1 MRFYSSRIRSY
12 NCIHDFVSDNSAF
25 SEVQGEVNQGFK
37 IFNQFTIF
45 VYSQLQNLLPDSFLG
60 DISNWDSYLKIDLT
74 NPELPLKTPAEF
86 ALNPD
91 FHSLIASSRLP
102 RPSRFI
108 EQSMAFCKSFCST
121 LMSHDILK
129 STLLRGLSC
138 FDHAVILDGLEQNYT
153 VAIEDLTSY
162 FVSTGVISAG
172 DKTKAVSQYR
182 SFVTKLRA
190 TNDVPLSDW
199 VLYLGSHY
207 EMQRRAEL
215 SHVFRIACLC
225 LPPVVTVPTRFE
237 VSIPELK
244 SDHDA
249 FESVVRSLQLSYVT
263 VPNVSSLYGDSK
275 SVGRIF
281 RLLGRGRELISDR
294 KFSIWGFLH
303 SSGARRTSILEKFEA
318 AYKKSVLQTE
328 GLPIFL
334 EVATPS
340 VSRSSST
347 TSSPGSGLSPIR
359 APIAAPRASEVD
371 PDANKRKKG
380 KAKKT
385 SEKKD

>member
-1 MRFYSSRIRSY
+1 MYS
-12 NCIHDFVSDNSAF
+12 CIHKFVSDNSAF
-25 SEVQGEVNQGFK
+25 AEVQGEMNQGFR
-37 IFNQFTIF
+37 IFNQFTVF

-60 DISNWDSYLKIDLT
+60 DISNWDSYLKIDLSGT
-74 NPELPLKTPAEF
+74 ELPLKTPAEF

-91 FHSLIASSRLP
+91 FHYLVTSSRLP
-102 RPSRFI
+102 RPSRFV
-108 EQSMAFCKSFCST
+108 EQSMAFCKSFCSI
-121 LMSHDILK
+121 LLSHDILK

-138 FDHAVILDGLEQNYT
+138 FDHAVILDGSEQNYT
-153 VAIEDLTSY
+153 IAIEDLTSY

-190 TNDVPLSDW
+190 NDNVPRCDW

-207 EMQRRAEL
+207 EMQSRTEL
-215 SHVFRIACLC
+215 SRVFRVSCLC
-225 LPPVVTVPTRFE
+225 LPPVITIPAKFE

-281 RLLGRGRELISDR
+281 RLLGRGRELINDK
-294 KFSIWGFLH
+294 KFSIWNFLRG
-303 SSGARRTSILEKFEA
+303 SGVRMTSMLEKFEA
-318 AYKKSVLQTE
+318 AYKRSVLLSE

-334 EVATPS
+334 EATTPS
-340 VSRSSST
+340 VSHSSST
-347 TSSPGSGLSPIR
+347 TSSPGSGLSPKR
-359 APIAAPRASEVD
+359 TPIKVTPATLMEPGAEKGR
-371 PDANKRKKG
+371 KG

-385 SEKKD
+385 REKKD